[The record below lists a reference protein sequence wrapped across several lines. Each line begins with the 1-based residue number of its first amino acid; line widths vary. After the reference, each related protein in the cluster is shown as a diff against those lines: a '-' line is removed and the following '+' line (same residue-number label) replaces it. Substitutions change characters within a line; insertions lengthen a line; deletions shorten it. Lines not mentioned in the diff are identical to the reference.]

1 MANLYKL
8 VVKTSADKEVK
19 VVANSPEEAQ
29 AKLTLAEGEVV
40 ASVEDQGEVLA

>member
-1 MANLYKL
+1 MANVYKL

-29 AKLTLAEGEVV
+29 TKVTLADGETIATVEDLGEVT
-40 ASVEDQGEVLA
+40 L